1 MEKLSGGN
9 NTKQC
14 GKPKWDWMQVDC
26 NLKTESNRKYVMWSL
41 APSIVLTSPSGE
53 GPDPSVKLYVDTE
66 KSLQFS
72 EELGWNWHKSWNLP
86 NISIR
91 VEVH

>member
-9 NTKQC
+9 HSKQS

-72 EELGWNWHKSWNLP
+72 
-86 NISIR
+86 
-91 VEVH
+91 

>member
-1 MEKLSGGN
+1 M
-9 NTKQC
+9 
-14 GKPKWDWMQVDC
+14 KPKWDWMQVDC
-26 NLKTESNRKYVMWSL
+26 NLRTECNRKYVVWSL
-41 APSIVLTSPSGE
+41 APSIVLTAPTQE
-53 GPDPSVKLYVDTE
+53 GPDPNVKLYVDTE

-91 VEVH
+91 VEVSHPINPD